1 MRHTPSPRWRQMA
14 AFLLNLCLLILAA
27 HVPMP
32 LPLPREFWKTL
43 GTVCLAAGGA
53 VWLAALMAMP
63 GTYRIQGLVTGGI
76 FALVRHPRYL
86 AGILVNFGLVFLLHR
101 YALCLAVALL
111 STGLWYEVACLEER
125 DLERVFGDEYTA
137 YRQRVGMFLPR
148 IRRKEDG

>member
-1 MRHTPSPRWRQMA
+1 
-14 AFLLNLCLLILAA
+14 
-27 HVPMP
+27 
-32 LPLPREFWKTL
+32 
-43 GTVCLAAGGA
+43 
-53 VWLAALMAMP
+53 
-63 GTYRIQGLVTGGI
+63 
-76 FALVRHPRYL
+76 LVRHPRYL

-125 DLERVFGDEYTA
+125 DLERVFGNEYTA